1 MKRFRRHVVLLRPSL
16 ILVYDELEAK
26 QPVRWD
32 WMLHCRYNMLADGS
46 VLTVEGVDARVDVM
60 GNTPMKAEVKDKPL
74 FMPVNVDGRGGKK
87 AGSSYPIKGTHAI
100 VSTTTKCDKQRILTF
115 IQAGNIEDIKKESE
129 GIYMCGDWKIEAVM
143 SPDKMANL
151 KIVNRDG
158 SVSFLLKDNTSGETV
173 LREKISGKMVEKRV
187 VDELPYHARGVE
199 YISNVKK

>member
-1 MKRFRRHVVLLRPSL
+1 
-16 ILVYDELEAK
+16 
-26 QPVRWD
+26 
-32 WMLHCRYNMLADGS
+32 
-46 VLTVEGVDARVDVM
+46 
-60 GNTPMKAEVKDKPL
+60 
-74 FMPVNVDGRGGKK
+74 
-87 AGSSYPIKGTHAI
+87 
-100 VSTTTKCDKQRILTF
+100 
-115 IQAGNIEDIKKESE
+115 
-129 GIYMCGDWKIEAVM
+129 MCGDWKIEAVM